1 MHHNDLYD
9 SVKTKMPGENLVLAL
24 NAEMFLANY
33 IAGFL
38 NFNISQTIGVIK
50 LLGDKTLIF
59 CSCSV
64 ISMKVINWS
73 LSVGGCGLA
82 CPGMPKE
89 AFGGQS
95 CYAYIARSIQLWLVL
110 LSI

>member
-1 MHHNDLYD
+1 MHNNDLYD

-50 LLGDKTLIF
+50 LLGDKTLILF
-59 CSCSV
+59 MQRHIYEGNKLIIKCRWV
-64 ISMKVINWS
+64 W
-73 LSVGGCGLA
+73 
-82 CPGMPKE
+82 PGMPWHAQRGFWGPIMLCLYSKVHSVVTC
-89 AFGGQS
+89 FT
-95 CYAYIARSIQLWLVL
+95 
-110 LSI
+110 

>member
-50 LLGDKTLIF
+50 LLGDKTLILF
-59 CSCSV
+59 MQRHIYEGNKLIIKCRWV
-64 ISMKVINWS
+64 WPGMPWHA
-73 LSVGGCGLA
+73 LA
-82 CPGMPKE
+82 CPK
-89 AFGGQS
+89 
-95 CYAYIARSIQLWLVL
+95 RL
-110 LSI
+110 LGANHVMLI